1 MGQAATNI
9 GAAAFKEGQRCFDVP
24 LDTTMQNVRMPGG
37 AKAEA
42 PEKFYALGL
51 GSGTPGLEAA
61 IGHQKALPG
70 SVNSASSTAALGT
83 PLGTQGY
90 PRHGDAASSMPMIGE
105 QMAPARLPSQQATSF
120 PHSEPFYEGPAV
132 EGYVEEPPSDRDMEV
147 DWNSQ
152 VYSQENLPTTPSLPL
167 PNYTTQQSVS
177 IPPPPPPPPRTNSTQ
192 QKPFQQASPPSNTPM
207 QAPPPVAA
215 QPTGNEEA
223 QRNMWTQGSVLEIYS
238 ASSNRWYPALLLKV
252 MKGDGTPDVLTMQFW
267 LSTDEAKQKSLY
279 RNDIQQLSLLGTH
292 LGGELPPGFCI
303 KPSASRPGHSVY
315 LDQTTGMKYQTAE
328 LAWQTYFKR
337 LLERPAAGMDT
348 VCQLP
353 GAQSM
358 AVDRQPMQQMPS
370 RQTAPSHQDSSPST
384 IAAGLTT
391 EYEVE
396 HSARGQQQTHHQQ
409 RRPEGPR
416 MAPPQSTTNAANCT
430 RVPIPTPDQLKA
442 SATTRHGAQLAAE
455 LNRLNPV
462 QGNPEG
468 PQVTDYRR
476 AIRA

>member
-1 MGQAATNI
+1 
-9 GAAAFKEGQRCFDVP
+9 
-24 LDTTMQNVRMPGG
+24 
-37 AKAEA
+37 
-42 PEKFYALGL
+42 
-51 GSGTPGLEAA
+51 
-61 IGHQKALPG
+61 
-70 SVNSASSTAALGT
+70 
-83 PLGTQGY
+83 
-90 PRHGDAASSMPMIGE
+90 
-105 QMAPARLPSQQATSF
+105 
-120 PHSEPFYEGPAV
+120 
-132 EGYVEEPPSDRDMEV
+132 
-147 DWNSQ
+147 
-152 VYSQENLPTTPSLPL
+152 
-167 PNYTTQQSVS
+167 
-177 IPPPPPPPPRTNSTQ
+177 
-192 QKPFQQASPPSNTPM
+192 M

-223 QRNMWTQGSVLEIYS
+223 QRNMWTQGSVLEIFS

-279 RNDIQQLSLLGTH
+279 RNDVQQLSLLGTH

-358 AVDRQPMQQMPS
+358 AVERQPAQQMPN
-370 RQTAPSHQDSSPST
+370 RQSTAPSHQDSPST
-384 IAAGLTT
+384 MAAGLIT
-391 EYEVE
+391 EYE
-396 HSARGQQQTHHQQ
+396 
-409 RRPEGPR
+409 RRPDGSR
-416 MAPPQSTTNAANCT
+416 IAPPQSTQGANCT
-430 RVPIPTPDQLKA
+430 RVPIPTAGQLKA
-442 SATTRHGAQLAAE
+442 SAETRHGAQIAAE
-455 LNRLNPV
+455 LTRHNPV

-468 PQVTDYRR
+468 PQVTDHRR